1 MTIAKSRRQSRG
13 GSSAGANPEPRE
25 LLASTG
31 YLLARLGMESRRR
44 FSRMMAQH
52 GLTPHHFNL
61 LMALNDHNTLPQL
74 LLGKVMGVD
83 PRNTVAIV
91 AQLERLELI
100 ERRRDSTDRRRYAIA
115 LTATGRAKMR
125 SVRAAG
131 ARIEHEM
138 LGGLG
143 LDEQRTL
150 RRLLRKLLETTTAAG
165 TLSSGD
171 R

>member
-1 MTIAKSRRQSRG
+1 M
-13 GSSAGANPEPRE
+13 GANPEPRE

-44 FSRMMAQH
+44 FARMMAQH

-61 LMALNDHNTLPQL
+61 LMALNDHGTLPQL
-74 LLGKVMGVD
+74 WLGKVMGVD

-91 AQLERLELI
+91 VQLERLELI
-100 ERRRDSTDRRRYAIA
+100 ERRRDSKDRRRYAIA

-131 ARIEHEM
+131 KTIEHEM
-138 LGGLG
+138 LGCLG
-143 LDEQRTL
+143 LEERRTL

-165 TLSSGD
+165 APSSGD